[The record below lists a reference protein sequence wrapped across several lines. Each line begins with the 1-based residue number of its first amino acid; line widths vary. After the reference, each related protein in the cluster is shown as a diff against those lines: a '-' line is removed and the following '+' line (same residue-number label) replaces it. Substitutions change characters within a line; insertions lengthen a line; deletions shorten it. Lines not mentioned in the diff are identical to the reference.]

1 MKCWICSIMTNRISW
16 EHYALN
22 LAHCAAL
29 RSEDPYRKVGACA
42 LSHDNRVLG
51 VSYNGLQSGKIVHES
66 FWADRDE
73 RRSFMIHAETNLLS
87 LFKRNEC
94 KILACTLLPC
104 ENCARMIAAWNIPW
118 VVYSEEYNLAPKS
131 KSIFDFYGVKL
142 LKLSI

>member
-1 MKCWICSIMTNRISW
+1 MKCWTCYIMTNRISW

>member
-1 MKCWICSIMTNRISW
+1 MTERVSW

-51 VSYNGLQSGKIVHES
+51 VSYNGLQAGKIVS
-66 FWADRDE
+66 DAFWLDRDE
-73 RRSFMIHAETNLLS
+73 RRDFMIHAETNLLS

-94 KILACTLLPC
+94 RVLACTLLPC
-104 ENCARMIAAWNIPW
+104 ENCARMIAAWNIPL
-118 VVYSEEYNLAPKS
+118 VVYSEEYALAPMS
-131 KSIFDFYGVKL
+131 KAIFDFYNVKL
-142 LKLSI
+142 LRLSI